1 MAWPRPTTMR
11 SWSIRTC
18 LVPSPTMPGTRT
30 CHDVKQSWAD
40 TPATCEWRRSRTRA
54 THTQH
59 AMRTGGGEQ
68 IVVGAQTEPVIA
80 GVDDSLQLGLC
91 AAVPIQVEWQLNPKR
106 CAAHAGRQPT
116 SQGARIH
123 ESEEAVG
130 GEGRGYIGLWH
141 AQVPQ
146 GRSVC
151 GGDECVEAVQA
162 RQGDCWLGQRK
173 SAHFDS
179 WHDGKW
185 VMGDG

>member
-30 CHDVKQSWAD
+30 CHDVKQSWAE
-40 TPATCEWRRSRTRA
+40 TPATCEWRQQNA
-54 THTQH
+54 HDAQ
-59 AMRTGGGEQ
+59 RTGGGEQ
-68 IVVGAQTEPVIA
+68 GVVGAQTEPVIA

-91 AAVPIQVEWQLNPKR
+91 AALPIQVEWQLHPKR

-116 SQGARIH
+116 SQGARTH
-123 ESEEAVG
+123 RKRG
-130 GEGRGYIGLWH
+130 GGGGGRWYIGLWH

-146 GRSVC
+146 DRSVC

-162 RQGDCWLGQRK
+162 GQGDCWLAQRK

-179 WHDGKW
+179 WDDGRTCQRA
-185 VMGDG
+185 VCV